1 MCSHIVLPYP
11 DYHIDI
17 SHKASK
23 SIEDLP
29 QEDQLVII
37 KKIDAL
43 TSNNALSLD
52 IKKLHGYEHLYRIR
66 HDHYRI
72 VFSVDEATKNISI
85 ILVGH
90 RREIYNLVKKL
101 SHLIAN

>member
-11 DYHIDI
+11 HYSIKI
-17 SHKASK
+17 SHKAGK
-23 SIEDLP
+23 ELTALP
-29 QEDQLVII
+29 KEEQIAII
-37 KKIDAL
+37 NKIDAL
-43 TSNNALSLD
+43 TANDSLSLD

-66 HDHYRI
+66 YDHYRI
-72 VFSVDEATKNISI
+72 IFSVDNTLKTVSI

-90 RREIYNLVKKL
+90 RREVYNLVKKL

>member
-1 MCSHIVLPYP
+1 MCGHIVVPYP
-11 DYHIDI
+11 SFHINI
-17 SHKASK
+17 SHKAMK

-29 QEDQLVII
+29 KEEQAAII
-37 KKIDAL
+37 EKIDAI
-43 TSNNALSLD
+43 TTDKSLSLD

-66 HDHYRI
+66 YDHYRVI
-72 VFSVDEATKNISI
+72 FSVDEIEKTISI

-90 RREIYNLVKKL
+90 RSEIYNLVKKL

>member
-1 MCSHIVLPYP
+1 MCSHIVVPYP
-11 DYHIDI
+11 GYHVEI

-23 SIEDLP
+23 AITDLP
-29 QEDQLVII
+29 KDDQTTII
-37 KKIDAL
+37 NKIDAI
-43 TSNNALSLD
+43 TTDTAIALD
-52 IKKLHGYEHLYRIR
+52 IKKLHGYEHLYRVR
-66 HDHYRI
+66 YDHYRI
-72 VFSVDEATKNISI
+72 VFSVDDAAKTISI